1 MLNPRDRI
9 IAGVLVCLVLL
20 AITFPFVY
28 ASGNAGQDHRFNGF
42 LLNPQDGNSYL
53 AKMYQ
58 GWRGDLQFTL
68 PYTAEKGNGAYLF
81 LFYLW
86 LGHLTRLLGL
96 PLVTTFH
103 AARVIAGLLMY
114 LCLYRFL
121 EHTFDQAHVRLFAFI
136 LAAVG
141 SGMGW
146 VALVFGKFTSDFWVA
161 EAYPYLSAFSNPHFP
176 LALALILLLL
186 TFTEGRYSG
195 LPNWLAG
202 LLSFFL
208 AIILPFGVVLTLV
221 ILAGLLLWE
230 LYPNIRQ
237 LRRSIIFQRLSW
249 MAMGGLP
256 VLLYDFLV
264 TYQDPWL
271 RAWNSQNQT
280 PSPPW
285 WDLLVSL
292 SPVIFLAVIGM
303 WVNLK
308 TQRRS
313 MRLLILWMILGF
325 ALLYFPW
332 GLQRRFIL
340 GYFIPVS
347 ALAATGLAALVKRPK
362 SYALAA
368 ILVTMLAIP
377 TNLVIG
383 LSALQAIKTHDARI
397 YLSQGEA
404 DALQWIATNTPEEAV
419 ILAAP
424 ETGLL
429 IPAYSGKRV
438 LYGHP
443 YETVDA
449 LRQKER
455 VTRLFSGKA
464 PAVEASNLFGEADY
478 LFIGPRE
485 AQLGDVALPPNLE
498 LVYATQ
504 GVRVF
509 RIAHP

>member
-1 MLNPRDRI
+1 
-9 IAGVLVCLVLL
+9 
-20 AITFPFVY
+20 
-28 ASGNAGQDHRFNGF
+28 
-42 LLNPQDGNSYL
+42 
-53 AKMYQ
+53 
-58 GWRGDLQFTL
+58 
-68 PYTAEKGNGAYLF
+68 
-81 LFYLW
+81 
-86 LGHLTRLLGL
+86 
-96 PLVTTFH
+96 
-103 AARVIAGLLMY
+103 
-114 LCLYRFL
+114 
-121 EHTFDQAHVRLFAFI
+121 
-136 LAAVG
+136 
-141 SGMGW
+141 MGW
-146 VALVFGKFTSDFWVA
+146 IALVFGKFTSDFWVA
-161 EAYPYLSAFSNPHFP
+161 EAYPFLSAFSNPHFP

-208 AIILPFGVVLTLV
+208 AIILPFCIVLTLV

-230 LYPNIRQ
+230 LYPNVRKLRQ
-237 LRRSIIFQRLSW
+237 SITFQRLAW
-249 MAMGGLP
+249 IGMGGLP
-256 VLLYDFLV
+256 VLFYDFLV
-264 TYQDPWL
+264 TYQDPLL

-280 PSPPW
+280 PSPPL

-292 SPVIFLAVIGM
+292 SPVFLLAVIGI

-308 TQRRS
+308 TQSRS
-313 MRLLILWMILGF
+313 MRLLISWMVLGF
-325 ALLYFPW
+325 ALLYIPW
-332 GLQRRFIL
+332 DLQRRFIL
-340 GYFIPVS
+340 GYFIPIS
-347 ALAATGLAALVKRPK
+347 ALAAAGLAALVKRPK

-368 ILVTMLAIP
+368 ILVVILAIP

-383 LSALQAIKTHDARI
+383 LSTLHAINTHDARI

-404 DALQWIATNTPEEAV
+404 DALQWIAINTPEEAV

-455 VTRLFSGKA
+455 VMRLFNGKA
-464 PAVEASNLFGEADY
+464 SAVEASNLLGEADY

-485 AQLGDVALPPNLE
+485 AQLGNVAPLPYLE
-498 LVYATQ
+498 LVYAKQ

-509 RIAHP
+509 RIVHQ

>member
-1 MLNPRDRI
+1 
-9 IAGVLVCLVLL
+9 
-20 AITFPFVY
+20 
-28 ASGNAGQDHRFNGF
+28 
-42 LLNPQDGNSYL
+42 
-53 AKMYQ
+53 
-58 GWRGDLQFTL
+58 
-68 PYTAEKGNGAYLF
+68 
-81 LFYLW
+81 
-86 LGHLTRLLGL
+86 
-96 PLVTTFH
+96 
-103 AARVIAGLLMY
+103 
-114 LCLYRFL
+114 
-121 EHTFDQAHVRLFAFI
+121 
-136 LAAVG
+136 
-141 SGMGW
+141 
-146 VALVFGKFTSDFWVA
+146 
-161 EAYPYLSAFSNPHFP
+161 
-176 LALALILLLL
+176 
-186 TFTEGRYSG
+186 
-195 LPNWLAG
+195 
-202 LLSFFL
+202 
-208 AIILPFGVVLTLV
+208 
-221 ILAGLLLWE
+221 
-230 LYPNIRQ
+230 
-237 LRRSIIFQRLSW
+237 

-256 VLLYDFLV
+256 VLFYDILV

-285 WDLLVSL
+285 WDFLVSL
-292 SPVIFLAVIGM
+292 SPVIFLAVIGI
-303 WVNLK
+303 WANFK
-308 TQRRS
+308 TRRRS

-347 ALAATGLAALVKRPK
+347 ALAAAGLAALVKRPK

-377 TNLVIG
+377 TNLVIA
-383 LSALQAIKTHDARI
+383 LSTLQAVKTHDARI

-404 DALQWIATNTPEEAV
+404 DALQWIAANTPEEAV

-455 VTRLFSGKA
+455 VTRLFSGKS

-485 AQLGDVALPPNLE
+485 AQLGDVVLPPYLE

-504 GVRVF
+504 DVRVF
-509 RIAHP
+509 RIAQP